1 MAAQQ
6 RLADALCERGISELI
21 ISETNKNRAKS
32 VKTLLAQFWPNVIVS
47 KSTKPGAI
55 LINATTLGRFPK
67 DTLPFDE
74 QDIKC
79 AALICDV
86 ITLETPTGLTAFS
99 EATGKATVSGQKMG
113 QCQIDVQLDFLG
125 FEV

>member
-1 MAAQQ
+1 M
-6 RLADALCERGISELI
+6 
-21 ISETNKNRAKS
+21 
-32 VKTLLAQFWPNVIVS
+32 
-47 KSTKPGAI
+47 
-55 LINATTLGRFPK
+55 INATTLGKFPK

-99 EATGKATVSGQKMG
+99 EAIGKATVSGQKMG
-113 QCQIDVQLDFLG
+113 QCQIDVQLEFLG
-125 FEV
+125 FEVYMGEPLKLFAQFLAVYPLN

>member
-1 MAAQQ
+1 M
-6 RLADALCERGISELI
+6 
-21 ISETNKNRAKS
+21 
-32 VKTLLAQFWPNVIVS
+32 AQFWPNVIVS

-55 LINATTLGRFPK
+55 LINATTLGKFPK
-67 DTLPFDE
+67 DALPFDE

-86 ITLETPTGLTAFS
+86 ITLETPTGLNAFS

-113 QCQIDVQLDFLG
+113 QCQIDVQLEFLG
-125 FEV
+125 C